1 MGSSSPLLPAM
12 QIATQ
17 SISNNSGDKK
27 TCAAINN
34 PAKCE
39 IRTGVRFLWANYFKT
54 ADNYREICK
63 TVKSDRVSV
72 NIKYFMVNIY
82 FLFFCSWIY
91 LTIKLISCLA
101 GLSTTFKR
109 WLNQAQYNLESSTIR
124 CWLSCCKSL
133 LSWGYVSR

>member
-1 MGSSSPLLPAM
+1 MGSSSPLLAAM

-17 SISNNSGDKK
+17 SISNHSGDKK

-39 IRTGVRFLWANYFKT
+39 VHTGVRFLWANYFKT
-54 ADNYREICK
+54 ADNII
-63 TVKSDRVSV
+63 VKSVKDSKTWQSQCKHQ
-72 NIKYFMVNIY
+72 ICEY
-82 FLFFCSWIY
+82 LLPFFCTWIY
-91 LTIKLISCLA
+91 LIIKHISCLA
-101 GLSTTFKR
+101 GLSTIFKR
-109 WLNQAQYNLESSTIR
+109 WLNQALYNLESSTIR